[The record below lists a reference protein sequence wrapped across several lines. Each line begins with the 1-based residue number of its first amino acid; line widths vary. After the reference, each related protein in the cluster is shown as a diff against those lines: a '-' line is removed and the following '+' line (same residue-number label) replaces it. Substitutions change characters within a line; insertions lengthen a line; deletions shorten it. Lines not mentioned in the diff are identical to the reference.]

1 MHNKACT
8 EETGQYLVCESW
20 VVYRLLMAAGG
31 LLGTFT
37 YTLRGGIFC
46 NAQTGNVVL
55 LAMALGNARWGEA
68 AYYFIPITAYM
79 LGAFVSELLYERMR
93 TARLRWETALVAAEM
108 GVIFLL
114 GLLPDSVPFQVTQV
128 AVNFICSM
136 QYNTFRQANGVAVAT
151 TFCTNHI
158 RQIGI
163 HLAKWSKK
171 RDSAFTRRMGN
182 HAIMLLSFVAGG
194 AIGVV
199 LCHAVGGRAIWGA
212 LVPMAI
218 SLVLMLRA
226 DASSDPANRP
236 APHGH

>member
-1 MHNKACT
+1 MHNRPRT
-8 EETGQYLVCESW
+8 EEADQYLVCESW
-20 VVYRLLMAAGG
+20 AVYRLLMAAGG

-37 YTLRGGIFC
+37 DTLRGGIFC

-55 LAMALGNARWGEA
+55 LAMALGNARWWEA

-93 TARLRWETALVAAEM
+93 TARLRWETTLVAAEM
-108 GVIFLL
+108 AVIFLL
-114 GLLPDSVPFQVTQV
+114 GFLPDSIPFQVTQV

-171 RDSAFTRRMGN
+171 RDGAFIRRIAN
-182 HAIMLLSFVAGG
+182 HTLMLLCFVAGG
-194 AIGVV
+194 AVGVV
-199 LCHAVGGRAIWGA
+199 LCHVIGGKAIWGA
-212 LVPMAI
+212 LVPMAVT
-218 SLVLMLRA
+218 LALLLRA
-226 DASSDPANRP
+226 DAKSDPADRP
-236 APHGH
+236 VPHGH